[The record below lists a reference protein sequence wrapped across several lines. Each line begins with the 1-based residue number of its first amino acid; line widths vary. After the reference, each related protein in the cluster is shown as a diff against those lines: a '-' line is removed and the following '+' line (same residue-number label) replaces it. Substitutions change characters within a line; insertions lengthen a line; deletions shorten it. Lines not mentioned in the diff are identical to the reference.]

1 MYSISDICP
10 KLCCYITILC
20 KTTCGNSV
28 HVPSGRMFWHSA
40 PCLWHLQ
47 ASIYGKLIFLQLQS
61 LLRHPMYQ
69 YIWMRW
75 PSSHMTWS
83 LSMLLEWV
91 VEREVAVLTTHSYD
105 PNPYLLQWEER
116 GLVSRYL
123 LCNGFV
129 WCEIVLHPMLE
140 VELLVLVLY
149 RTVQLVPRHTCLLRV
164 LHIADRWISLPTS
177 FNQNE
182 STVNP
187 EQTSVGLSTHYIGS
201 CTPHWYAEH
210 CRQASAAHSSING
223 TGTCSSNSGRGSI
236 S

>member
-28 HVPSGRMFWHSA
+28 HVPSGRMFWHWA

-91 VEREVAVLTTHSYD
+91 VERRMGWWNLSDARVSTICDIASVSDDGPRESSSALNSTSTEARCTLSYGSSNCHNACNVSLCVHMHKHSLCRISHSELHWHPIHHILPTTHTGQGPQGSS
-105 PNPYLLQWEER
+105 LL
-116 GLVSRYL
+116 YT
-123 LCNGFV
+123 
-129 WCEIVLHPMLE
+129 VL
-140 VELLVLVLY
+140 
-149 RTVQLVPRHTCLLRV
+149 QDRV
-164 LHIADRWISLPTS
+164 LGYPCIGQQS
-177 FNQNE
+177 
-182 STVNP
+182 
-187 EQTSVGLSTHYIGS
+187 TSVPST
-201 CTPHWYAEH
+201 
-210 CRQASAAHSSING
+210 
-223 TGTCSSNSGRGSI
+223 
-236 S
+236 